1 MVENKRP
8 YLNNTIL
15 GENMKS
21 KTIEISLSGTLY
33 ALLRSTLSS
42 ADLREMD
49 NTSRTCGRGTINRV
63 TLPVENWLVIVSRE
77 LDPSCF
83 AKGKLPAKWQLL
95 KDKIVSHVQ
104 GASDRDRA
112 AAAEREALPLLPVHP
127 RDCPEDLEVTWPLAL
142 HPDMEPLTFA
152 FSEQLWTCVE
162 HPQFTITVGVPGQ
175 EYIVN
180 EEEVG
185 PFAPGDFQAGVVC
198 HHSIHATLAEAQAAV
213 LALVDHGLWPV
224 GDKPAEGGTDYSVIG
239 LGPDISPDKV
249 DACMQQRI
257 WRVAHS
263 VPQPGEWEFDHWAKD
278 GDEIGPDVLVHAL
291 EALADEL
298 DAKGR
303 WGALLAELEEETPT
317 VLNLVRHL
325 ESLGYVRV
333 GDEIGPAPKKPL
345 PELVAFAARLRAD
358 LDLLDKAGL
367 PGFSSLQAAMEKYG
381 ISCSTYT
388 FRFFLRAV
396 ACGEDGW
403 EAENFARFCGNPVWA
418 GVDMVQAGNFHGAV
432 TTLELMS
439 DPDNHFIRDND
450 LEAWCPAEVHV
461 YARAYCWGISMEG
474 DWLVDEGSTMMSQ
487 EEAGAYLRHLQHRQ
501 VERQMEGEFLSY
513 LEEDGFTQEA
523 MEAWVRSNAP
533 LPFTVSGNLRDAW
546 KANPGALTRGYK
558 ALADELDAKWLGV
571 PVSDIHHYA
580 RVISKLRRD
589 LSEAGGAA

>member
-33 ALLRSTLSS
+33 ALLRSTLSP
-42 ADLREMD
+42 ADLREMH
-49 NTSRTCGRGTINRV
+49 NSFRTCGRGTINRV
-63 TLPVENWLVIVSRE
+63 TFPVENWLVIVSRE

-95 KDKIVSHVQ
+95 KDKIVSHLQ
-104 GASDRDRA
+104 GADDRDRA

-142 HPDMEPLTFA
+142 YPDMEPLTFA

-213 LALVDHGLWPV
+213 LERRAWQEVYAVL
-224 GDKPAEGGTDYSVIG
+224 GDKPAVHAKPQLVGTDYSVVG

-263 VPQPGEWEFDHWAKD
+263 VPRPGEWEFDHWANKD
-278 GDEIGPDVLVHAL
+278 GAEVEPDVLVHAL
-291 EALADEL
+291 E
-298 DAKGR
+298 GR
-303 WGALLAELEEETPT
+303 WDT

-381 ISCSTYT
+381 ISCSTYE

-418 GVDMVQAGNFHGAV
+418 GVDMVQAGNFHSAV

-439 DPDNHFIRDND
+439 DPDNYFIRDND

-461 YARAYCWGISMEG
+461 YARAYSWGVSMEG

-487 EEAGAYLRHLQHRQ
+487 EEALAYLRHLQHRQ

-533 LPFTVSGNLRDAW
+533 LPFSVSGTLRDAW